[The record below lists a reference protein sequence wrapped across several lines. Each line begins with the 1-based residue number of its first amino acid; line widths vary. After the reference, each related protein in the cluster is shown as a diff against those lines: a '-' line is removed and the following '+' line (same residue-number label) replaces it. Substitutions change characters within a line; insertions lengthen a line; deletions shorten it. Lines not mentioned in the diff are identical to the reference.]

1 MVPEQV
7 VHKKLLDSYKSWSLL
22 YKWVKNLWMKLS
34 SISYRIN
41 NISELVKGMDIF
53 NEETSAPDFLQNP
66 IASKLKRWVHIFLW
80 MHFDNS
86 QTQKKNYFN
95 KLTLIFWVGDLK
107 LILLAWWEDKIK
119 LVYLKFLIRLS
130 LIHTS

>member
-7 VHKKLLDSYKSWSLL
+7 VHRKLLDSCKPWSLL

-41 NISELVKGMDIF
+41 NISELVKGIICF

-66 IASKLKRWVHIFLW
+66 IASKLKRWVHIF
-80 MHFDNS
+80 
-86 QTQKKNYFN
+86 
-95 KLTLIFWVGDLK
+95 
-107 LILLAWWEDKIK
+107 
-119 LVYLKFLIRLS
+119 S
-130 LIHTS
+130 LNAL